1 MSWRF
6 GVAKTTLKG
15 TSKNDTLVA
24 HKKLTKRKDS
34 GVELPV
40 ISRESTKKIA
50 RIGGLDIPSARLLVL
65 RGAAFPFRLKGDPR
79 ATGVETDNAELF
91 ADYAREQW
99 IGCVVTKG
107 QYLFDRYVMPDF
119 AFQVTEVNPAESIVT
134 KNTVIRLDS
143 SISSSNTPSRESSL
157 DDVVGHETVKKKCRV
172 ILNYLETPARYGEWA
187 PRALLFHGPPG
198 TGKTMLAKA
207 MASEANARIFLV
219 KASDLIGVHVG
230 DGGRRISALFEDARN
245 TSPSIVFIDEL
256 DAIGLARSFQS
267 IRGDVSE
274 VVTALLGELDKTDE
288 GSGVVVIGATNAFM
302 LIDLALRSRFDTIFE
317 FKLPDSIERLR
328 ILEMYAARLPL
339 SIDIDL
345 QLVASRTE
353 GLSGRDLRNR
363 ILKESLHSAISE
375 GHSSITRNTVLSI
388 LDKIKVKRTPDYAI

>member
-1 MSWRF
+1 M
-6 GVAKTTLKG
+6 
-15 TSKNDTLVA
+15 A

-40 ISRESTKKIA
+40 ASRESTKNIA

-65 RGAAFPFRLKGDPR
+65 QGTAFPFRLKGDPR
-79 ATGVETDNAELF
+79 AMGVETDNVELF

-134 KNTVIRLDS
+134 KDTVIRLDS
-143 SISSSNTPSRESSL
+143 SISSSDTPSRESSL

-172 ILNYLETPARYGEWA
+172 ILNYLETPGRYGEWA

-256 DAIGLARSFQS
+256 DAIGLSRSFQS

-274 VVTALLGELDKTDE
+274 VVTAFLGELDKTDE
-288 GSGVVVIGATNAFM
+288 ESGVVVIGATNAFM
-302 LIDLALRSRFDTIFE
+302 LIDPALRSRFDTVFE

-339 SIDIDL
+339 PIDIDL

-363 ILKESLHSAISE
+363 ILKEALHSAISE
-375 GHSSITRNTVLSI
+375 GHSSITQDTVLSI
-388 LDKIKVKRTPDYAI
+388 LDKIKVKCAPDYAI

>member
-1 MSWRF
+1 
-6 GVAKTTLKG
+6 
-15 TSKNDTLVA
+15 VA

-40 ISRESTKKIA
+40 SSRESTKKIA
-50 RIGGLDIPSARLLVL
+50 RIGGLDIPGARLLVL

-79 ATGVETDNAELF
+79 AMGVETDNAELF

-99 IGCVVTKG
+99 IGSVIKKG

-119 AFQVTEVNPAESIVT
+119 AFQVTEVDPAESIVT
-134 KNTVIRLDS
+134 NDTVIRLDS
-143 SISSSNTPSRESSL
+143 SVSSSDTPNRETGL

-172 ILNYLETPARYGEWA
+172 ILNYLEAPARYGEWA
-187 PRALLFHGPPG
+187 PRTLLFHGSPG

-256 DAIGLARSFQS
+256 DAIGLSRSFQS

-288 GSGVVVIGATNAFM
+288 GSGVVVIGATNAIM
-302 LIDLALRSRFDTIFE
+302 LIDPALRSRFDTVFE
-317 FKLPDSIERLR
+317 FKLPDSIERLK

-339 SIDIDL
+339 PIDIDL
-345 QLVASRTE
+345 QLVALRTE

-363 ILKESLHSAISE
+363 VLKEALHSAISE
-375 GHSSITRNTVLSI
+375 DHSSITRDTILSV
-388 LDKIKVKRTPDYAI
+388 LDKIKVKHVPDYAI